1 MKKLIYVLAILA
13 IAGCDDGDIIVD
25 NFDFEGID
33 IQACLPDAVE
43 GNRTYVFYKLD
54 NRSFESLSIK
64 LTTPTEIF
72 NTDTDG
78 TSPSVNLT
86 ATNKVEYRKYSSAP
100 GTSYF
105 CNPVPPA
112 VPQVTDLLTSE
123 AGEVFFTTTNQA
135 LTTPAAQTNTEPDNV
150 DTDNDGVPSNQE
162 PFGQDTDGDGL
173 PDKVDFDDDGDN
185 IPTIIEGVINDEDGD
200 GIPDYLD
207 NDDDGDGILTIQEDL
222 NGDLDPTNDTTN
234 GIPNYLN
241 PAVAIAASPAVTA
254 FIPHTYERTAVVNI
268 RIENLILTREGQEVV
283 FDLFD
288 NFGTYIRPAYQVSVV
303 PNFVEALP
311 NNP

>member
-1 MKKLIYVLAILA
+1 MRKLIYVIAALA
-13 IAGCDDGDIIVD
+13 IASCDDGDIIVD

-33 IQACLPDAVE
+33 VQACLPDVTE

-54 NRSFESLSIK
+54 NRSFESLSIR
-64 LTTPTEIF
+64 LSTTTEIF
-72 NTDTDG
+72 DTDG
-78 TSPSVNLT
+78 TFSDFNL
-86 ATNKVEYRKYSSAP
+86 NGSDKVEYRKYNSAP

-112 VPQVTDLLTSE
+112 VPQVNDLLSSE
-123 AGEVFFTTTNQA
+123 AGQVIFTTTNQA
-135 LTTPAAQTNTEPDNV
+135 LTSNAAQTDTEPDSV

-162 PFGQDTDGDGL
+162 PFGQDTDGDGI
-173 PDKVDFDDDGDN
+173 PDKLDFDDDGDN
-185 IPTIIEGVINDEDGD
+185 IPTSVEGVVNDEDED

-241 PAVAIAASPAVTA
+241 SAVATAADPAIDN
-254 FIPHTYERTAVVNI
+254 FIPHTYSRTAVVNI
-268 RIENLILTREGQEVV
+268 RIENLILTRDGQEVV

-288 NFGTYIRPAYQVSVV
+288 NFGTYIRPAYQVTII
-303 PNFVEALP
+303 PDFTEAEP